1 MLKPFLS
8 SSRSLLF
15 PIKFSFS
22 KFSPSFISSTV
33 HQSKSFS
40 ATKILI
46 KTYFENH
53 DLADT
58 QKPSAKSP
66 ENSSSDSPANNSN
79 NTPSNTNSNS
89 FGANNS
95 NSSNNNNNNSSGGS
109 SNSFFPGGSSGNK
122 SPKIKK
128 RSKEMLETTSLG
140 NVKFDLPVNEAQKKQ
155 SKYILFSSK
164 YPILPH
170 IKIEGMFTTGK
181 LAAEELKHPIA
192 FFLQNEE
199 GNLYT
204 TGVVFE
210 KNINKFIRDHIGEKQ
225 KGASETGKNNPMKSF
240 VDSSFNT
247 ENSIKSEIV
256 TKKVD
261 YRIKITEI
269 EMNSSG
275 IFLKAIKIKDK
286 KVKDPTKVKET
297 LQKVLELVTEI
308 QTMEFVGKPQFF
320 EDQVKEKLKT
330 VNCQTISVDEV
341 DEVLYS
347 VATLFFKTEFY
358 LNQKPNVLFQQ
369 LLETRSLLERIELVE
384 KKLKALISNFNYQM
398 KISTLISKDNAQDKI
413 LNKSK
418 NVLASEYVKTVFGI
432 ADQNSMNPNVISQGF
447 GGFAGGS
454 QNKLIKSYLD
464 KLKLISDAPSQ
475 EKVRKEIERLSSMDK
490 HSPEHSKILTYLDEV
505 FSIPWSKY
513 TDQYWNITQT
523 KDILEKNIYGLQKV
537 KERIVEMIAV
547 NKLKGETKKTKGFI
561 ILLYGPPG
569 TGKTSVA
576 KSIAKAIKRPH
587 RFISFAGV
595 NDPHFI
601 KGHGRTYVDS
611 QPGPNNFPIL

>member
-1 MLKPFLS
+1 MH
-8 SSRSLLF
+8 RE
-15 PIKFSFS
+15 
-22 KFSPSFISSTV
+22 
-33 HQSKSFS
+33 QSC
-40 ATKILI
+40 
-46 KTYFENH
+46 
-53 DLADT
+53 
-58 QKPSAKSP
+58 
-66 ENSSSDSPANNSN
+66 
-79 NTPSNTNSNS
+79 
-89 FGANNS
+89 
-95 NSSNNNNNNSSGGS
+95 
-109 SNSFFPGGSSGNK
+109 
-122 SPKIKK
+122 
-128 RSKEMLETTSLG
+128 
-140 NVKFDLPVNEAQKKQ
+140 
-155 SKYILFSSK
+155 
-164 YPILPH
+164 
-170 IKIEGMFTTGK
+170 
-181 LAAEELKHPIA
+181 
-192 FFLQNEE
+192 
-199 GNLYT
+199 
-204 TGVVFE
+204 
-210 KNINKFIRDHIGEKQ
+210 
-225 KGASETGKNNPMKSF
+225 
-240 VDSSFNT
+240 
-247 ENSIKSEIV
+247 
-256 TKKVD
+256 
-261 YRIKITEI
+261 
-269 EMNSSG
+269 
-275 IFLKAIKIKDK
+275 
-286 KVKDPTKVKET
+286 VKET

>member
-1 MLKPFLS
+1 MAESGKS
-8 SSRSLLF
+8 SS
-15 PIKFSFS
+15 
-22 KFSPSFISSTV
+22 
-33 HQSKSFS
+33 
-40 ATKILI
+40 
-46 KTYFENH
+46 
-53 DLADT
+53 
-58 QKPSAKSP
+58 KPP
-66 ENSSSDSPANNSN
+66 ENSASDQPSNPPN
-79 NTPSNTNSNS
+79 NTNNAPN
-89 FGANNS
+89 NNS
-95 NSSNNNNNNSSGGS
+95 NSSNSSNNSANNNSANN
-109 SNSFFPGGSSGNK
+109 SNSFFPNNPSSK
-122 SPKIKK
+122 VPKVKK

-140 NVKFDLPVNEAQKKQ
+140 NMRFELPPKEQKKKQ

-199 GNLYT
+199 GNLFT

-210 KNINKFIRDHIGEKQ
+210 KTINKFIREHIGEKQ
-225 KGASETGKNNPMKSF
+225 KSPSGNNPMKSF
-240 VDSSFNT
+240 VDSAFSA

-256 TKKVD
+256 TKRSD

-275 IFLKAIKIKDK
+275 IFLKAIKIHDK
-286 KVKDPTKVKET
+286 KIKDPTKIKNA
-297 LQKVLELVTEI
+297 LQNVLDLVTQI
-308 QTMEFVGKPQFF
+308 HCMEFVGKPQFF
-320 EDQVKEKLKT
+320 EELVNQKLKA
-330 VNCQTISVDEV
+330 VNCKTISVDEV
-341 DEVLYS
+341 DEILYNIS
-347 VATLFFKTEFY
+347 TLFFKTEFY
-358 LNQKPNVLFQQ
+358 LNQKPNLLFQQ
-369 LLETRSLLERIELVE
+369 LLETRSLLERIQFVE
-384 KKLKALISNFNYQM
+384 KKLKALISNFIYQI

-413 LNKSK
+413 FNKNK

-432 ADQNSMNPNVISQGF
+432 SDQNSMNANVISHGF
-447 GGFAGGS
+447 GNFSGGGH
-454 QNKLIKSYLD
+454 QNKLIKGYLE
-464 KLKLISDAPSQ
+464 KLKLIIDGPSQ
-475 EKVRKEIERLSSMDK
+475 EKVKKEIERLSSMDK

-505 FSIPWSKY
+505 FSIPWNKY
-513 TDQYWNITQT
+513 TDQYWNINQT
-523 KDILEKNIYGLQKV
+523 KDILEKNIYGLNKV
-537 KERIVEMIAV
+537 KERIIEMIAV

-611 QPGPNNFPIL
+611 QPGKN